1 MSIKD
6 LYKEAKKFNENQS
19 ILDVALSL
27 EVVEMIEAYSEENL
41 SDNEK
46 EMIFEKAY
54 NYISD
59 IVLDGIYTEIAYLKE
74 DISNE
79 LNINQVEDKNNEI
92 KNNWLH
98 N

>member
-27 EVVEMIEAYSEENL
+27 EVVEMIEAYSDENL

-46 EMIFEKAY
+46 QQLFEKTY
-54 NYISD
+54 YYISD
-59 IVLDGIYTEIAYLKE
+59 MVLDGIYTDIAYIKDEITDILDIKQQKE
-74 DISNE
+74 D
-79 LNINQVEDKNNEI
+79 K
-92 KNNWLH
+92 
-98 N
+98 